1 LTRRSKAEQAEQ
13 TMQQG
18 GFLEKFKS
26 YFKALGPGLIA
37 GASGDDPS
45 GIGTYAQTGAQFGYI
60 QLWTALFTIPLQI
73 AIQEICA
80 RITLQTGRGLAE
92 NIRRNYPKP
101 ILYFCVLLLVIANTI
116 TLGAD
121 LGAMAASAQLLIK
134 IPFLVWLLGMTL
146 LTALLEIFIPYK
158 QYAKVLQVLTLTLFA
173 YVLTAFFA
181 KPDWAQA
188 FRNTIIPTI
197 QLNRNYFQNLVAIL
211 GTTITPYLF
220 FWQASEEMEE
230 EIKQGRTTVAQRQGV
245 SKTELKWMRTD
256 VASGAVFSNV
266 VFWFI
271 VLTTASTLNR
281 SGITNI
287 DSATKAAQALQPLA
301 GNFAYVLFAVGII
314 GTGLLAVP
322 ILAGSAAYAVAE
334 TFKFREGLYL
344 QLRQAPGFYTVI
356 ALATLIGAGINL
368 IGINPI
374 LALYYSAILNGVIAP
389 VLLLMIM
396 LISNNHQVMQNQTNG
411 WISNILGWITTI
423 AMGAAVLALFFS
435 R

>member
-1 LTRRSKAEQAEQ
+1 MTRRSKAEQAEPIVQ
-13 TMQQG
+13 SG
-18 GFLEKFKS
+18 GFFEKIKS
-26 YFKALGPGLIA
+26 YLKALGPGLIA

-45 GIGTYAQTGAQFGYI
+45 GIGTYAQTGAQFGYL

-80 RITLQTGRGLAE
+80 RIALQTGRGLAE
-92 NIRRNYPKP
+92 NIRQHYPKP

-134 IPFLVWLLGMTL
+134 IPFFVWLLGMTL
-146 LTALLEIFIPYK
+146 LTALLEIFVPYK
-158 QYAKVLQVLTLTLFA
+158 QYAKVLRVLTLALLA
-173 YVLTAFFA
+173 YILTAFFA
-181 KPDWAQA
+181 RPDWGQA
-188 FRNTIIPTI
+188 LKSTLIPTV
-197 QLNRNYFQNLVAIL
+197 QFNHDYLQNLVALL

-230 EIKQGRTTVAQRQGV
+230 EIEAGKKTVAQRKGV
-245 SKTELKWMRTD
+245 SKPELKRMRTD
-256 VASGAVFSNV
+256 VASGALLSNI

-281 SGITNI
+281 SGIKNI

-301 GNFAYVLFAVGII
+301 GDFAYILFAVGII
-314 GTGLLAVP
+314 CAGLLAVP

-334 TFKFREGLYL
+334 TFEFREGLYL
-344 QLRQAPGFYTVI
+344 KLRQAPGFYAVI
-356 ALATLIGAGINL
+356 ALATIVGAGINL

-374 LALYYSAILNGVIAP
+374 QALYYSAILNGVIAP
-389 VLLLMIM
+389 VLLIMIM
-396 LISNNHQVMQNQTNG
+396 LIGNNRNIMQSRTSG
-411 WISNILGWITTI
+411 RFSNILGWVTTL
-423 AMGAAVLALFFS
+423 AMSAAVIAFFFS